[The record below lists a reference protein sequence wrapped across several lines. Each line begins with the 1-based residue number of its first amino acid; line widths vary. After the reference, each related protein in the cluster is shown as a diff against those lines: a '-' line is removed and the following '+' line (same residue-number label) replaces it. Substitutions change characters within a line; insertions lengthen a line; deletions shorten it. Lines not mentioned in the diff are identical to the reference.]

1 MSNQILLTIHSSI
14 RTFRNDLSRTLPSDS
29 KQFLLIKIST
39 RPFLFM
45 PNEYIYKCKLII
57 KEDALLLSVFTNKLK
72 LKCSQSRPE
81 KNPRE
86 KAAPLPFSL
95 IA

>member
-1 MSNQILLTIHSSI
+1 
-14 RTFRNDLSRTLPSDS
+14 
-29 KQFLLIKIST
+29 
-39 RPFLFM
+39 M